1 MNKRLATA
9 LKFLFVAGMMYYV
22 STLITLDDQLVYRV
36 DQQVAKT
43 EVIDIQGDWRSDP
56 VLFEQGGVQRSE
68 AATRRLPNGTQVD
81 VQPGFLSYLRN
92 LDVAWFTLG
101 VACYLITVMLAGARW
116 WWLLK
121 VNGMNVSLLEALRFT
136 WIGVFFNTVFPGSTG
151 GDVLKALYI
160 MKRCPGHRVEALV
173 SVGVDRI
180 LGLGSLALLGAICVL
195 FAVDQFTTIAAGIWG
210 VILGVGALGVVAF
223 SRRLRQLVRLK
234 WLLNRLPSRL
244 RSALQMV
251 DKAIFFYR
259 DQRAVIGVS
268 LFLGMLNHVLSVFA
282 VVCLGIAIGVG
293 MPTFEYFVLVPVI
306 NIASAIPIAPNGWGF
321 GEILYGHLFAEHGAQ
336 HLTNVADAAAAM
348 RTRGVALSLLYR
360 SVLTAFSCLAGVLVL
375 FEKDRVTKAD
385 VEREVARSGDDP
397 GQPAGPGRAS

>member
-1 MNKRLATA
+1 MNKQLATA
-9 LKFLFVAGMMYYV
+9 LKVLFVAGMMYYV

-36 DQQVAKT
+36 DQDVVKT

-56 VLFEQGGVQRSE
+56 VLFVQDGVQRSE
-68 AATRRLPNGTQVD
+68 AATRSLPDGSQVD

-92 LDVAWFTLG
+92 LDVAWFAFG
-101 VACYLITVMLAGARW
+101 VACYLVTVMLAGARW

-195 FAVDQFTTIAAGIWG
+195 FAIDQFTTIAAGIWG

-223 SRRLRQLVRLK
+223 SRRLRELVRLK
-234 WLLNRLPSRL
+234 WLLNRLPGRL

-259 DQRAVIGVS
+259 DQRTVIGLS
-268 LFLGMLNHVLSVFA
+268 LILGMLNHVVSVFA

-321 GEILYGHLFAEHGAQ
+321 GEILYGHLFAEHGAK
-336 HLTNVADAAAAM
+336 HLAGVADAAAAM

-385 VEREVARSGDDP
+385 VEREVARGGDDP
-397 GQPAGPGRAS
+397 SQSNGPEQAR